1 MSCKA
6 LLFTANTVAQTVA
19 VNGIIAL
26 GNVIRRRVKNCDNAP
41 SANLVGSADVLQNG
55 DYYEI
60 DANVVV
66 TPTAAGT
73 VVVTMLQDGVAVSS
87 ASATVAAAAT
97 TVTIPL
103 IGIVRTRGGSSNI
116 TFQLTGAASTVNAI
130 YTTVEQL

>member
-19 VNGIIAL
+19 VNGFLAL
-26 GNVIRRRVKNCDNAP
+26 GNAARRRASKCSEGP
-41 SANLVGSADVLQNG
+41 SANVVGSGIALVGG
-55 DYYEI
+55 DYYEV
-60 DANVVV
+60 DANVVI

-73 VVVTMLQDGVAVSS
+73 VTITMIQDGAAVSS
-87 ASATVAAAAT
+87 ASATVAAEAT

-103 IGIVRTRGGSSNI
+103 SGTVRTRGGSSNV
-116 TFQLTGAASTVNAI
+116 TFQLTGAASTVNAV

>member
-19 VNGIIAL
+19 INGILAL
-26 GNVIRRRVKNCDNAP
+26 GNVIRRRASNCNNGP
-41 SANLVGSADVLQNG
+41 SANLVGSADALTGG

-60 DANVVV
+60 EANVVV

-73 VVVTMLQDGVAVSS
+73 VVITMLQDGVAVSS

-97 TVTIPL
+97 TVTVPL

-116 TFQLTGAASTVNAI
+116 TFQLTGAASTVNAV
-130 YTTVEQL
+130 YTTVEQI